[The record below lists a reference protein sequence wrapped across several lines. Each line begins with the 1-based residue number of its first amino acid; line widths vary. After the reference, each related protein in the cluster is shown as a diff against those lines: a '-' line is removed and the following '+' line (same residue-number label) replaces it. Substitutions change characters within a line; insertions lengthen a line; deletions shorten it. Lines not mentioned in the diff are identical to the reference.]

1 MPRIIKPAVGSFTAS
16 NITIDSSGRVIAAT
30 SGAGA
35 ANMQLVIA
43 QKGPASGNYVA
54 SNNSS
59 KFQAFLGSGGGGGG
73 GGGDGPNPQGQPGGA
88 GAYGFFT
95 GEVSG
100 GTTYSYAA
108 GAGGN
113 GGNPSGN
120 GNAGNAGGNSN
131 ITNLAVANSGAAGG
145 AGSPNQAN
153 NQSSASDGSAPG
165 TTLAPPALA
174 SDIFFNITNMSTGG
188 SRGNKN
194 GSGQAGGPGVVVIYD
209 DRG

>member
-1 MPRIIKPAVGSFTAS
+1 
-16 NITIDSSGRVIAAT
+16 
-30 SGAGA
+30 
-35 ANMQLVIA
+35 
-43 QKGPASGNYVA
+43 
-54 SNNSS
+54 
-59 KFQAFLGSGGGGGG
+59 
-73 GGGDGPNPQGQPGGA
+73 GDGPNPQGQPGGA

-131 ITNLAVANSGAAGG
+131 ITNLAVANAGAAGG
-145 AGSPNQAN
+145 AGSPNQGN
-153 NQSSASDGSAPG
+153 NQSPASDGSAPG